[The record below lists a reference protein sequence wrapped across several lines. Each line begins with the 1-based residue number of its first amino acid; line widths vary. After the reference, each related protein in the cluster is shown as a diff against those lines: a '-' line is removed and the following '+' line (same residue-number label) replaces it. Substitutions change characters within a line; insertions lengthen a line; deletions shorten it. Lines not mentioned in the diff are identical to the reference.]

1 MPAMGATRL
10 ATPRM
15 IMGAIPE
22 PRAIVESRA
31 SAGADRCAPVPALSD
46 HAAAPG

>member
-31 SAGADRCAPVPALSD
+31 SASANGYSPVPALSD